1 MPLMESTSVVID
13 DLGRGVRQVETKVRN
28 VDTLL
33 IILPAADEDLEG
45 VSR

>member
-1 MPLMESTSVVID
+1 MPLMESTNVVIG